1 MLEEAIDILTAMK
14 LKAHFEKQF
23 NKEAKIDLCIK
34 AMKLVLS
41 YEWLREAK
49 RKVQSTSKRHTG
61 TSKIQNENKRTRRRS
76 KKTK

>member
-1 MLEEAIDILTAMK
+1 MLEETIDILTAMK

-41 YEWLREAK
+41 YE
-49 RKVQSTSKRHTG
+49 
-61 TSKIQNENKRTRRRS
+61 
-76 KKTK
+76 